1 MNEILK
7 KVDITRE
14 LPQWVS
20 NYCYE
25 HIPSYALPT
34 EPTELEVAAA
44 QEKFRVQLMLTNGQE
59 VCPRCACDNETKR
72 LEDEVNDQYRHMR
85 THEAYDILDKQSV
98 YQDETVKNATFENYL
113 LDEDQH
119 EARTHLQ
126 KVMQALEDYKQGYRF
141 NLWLTGNVG
150 VGKSHL
156 AMSILKELRTLHTS
170 CVFIDVDQM
179 LRMIRDSFNNK
190 ESKYTEN
197 YFIELIT
204 SVDFLVLDDLGAET
218 GNINTDKAASD
229 YTSRIL
235 RAIVNGRQH
244 KSTLFTTNLSY
255 KKIISVY
262 DAKLA
267 DRMLKD
273 ARVVNYVDTLSYRT
287 KHNTF

>member
-7 KVDITRE
+7 KVGITRE
-14 LPQWVS
+14 LPQWAS

-25 HIPSYALPT
+25 HIPGYALPE
-34 EPTELEVAAA
+34 EPTETEIAAA
-44 QEKFRVQLMLTNGQE
+44 QEKFRVQMMLVEGNE

-72 LEDEVNDQYRHMR
+72 LEDEANEQYKRA
-85 THEAYDILDKQSV
+85 TDNEKYDMLEKRSIF
-98 YQDETVKNATFENYL
+98 QDETVKDATFDGYILEPN
-113 LDEDQH
+113 QN
-119 EARTHLQ
+119 EARVHLQ
-126 KVMQALEDYKQGYRF
+126 KVLEAVEHYKEGRRF

-156 AMSILKELRTLHTS
+156 SVSALKELRTQHTS

-179 LRMIRDSFNNK
+179 LRLIRDSFNNK

-244 KSTLFTTNLSY
+244 KSTIFTTNLSY
-255 KKIISVY
+255 KQLMSMY
-262 DAKLA
+262 DAKLV

-273 ARVVNYVDTLSYRT
+273 ARIVNYVDTLSYRT
-287 KHNTF
+287 KNNMF